1 VYDEEGRLALAQ
13 ILGIACGICH
23 GCGGNVSV
31 LSPDLEL
38 PAKKVDQRQEVIIL
52 SRAGHHQAH
61 GQPKESAGFITDH
74 LLIIALRG
82 HGKGVTPL
90 QLHTL
95 ATVQIWDFFV
105 EYLARL
111 LYSGQRE

>member
-13 ILGIACGICH
+13 ILGIACDVCH
-23 GCGGNVSV
+23 EYEGNVSM
-31 LSPDLEL
+31 LSLNLER

-74 LLIIALRG
+74 LWIVALRG

-90 QLHTL
+90 QLHAL
-95 ATVQIWDFFV
+95 ATVQIWDFSV